1 MFSFNRLTNYCGSW
15 IKHCGWYPD
24 RKVRIFHKSIQ
35 WVGDIHET
43 LLFTQGAKIILLK
56 GDLFHYTVYS
66 ASDHVKQLD
75 KFTTIMAKQAFE
87 QGKNA
92 TCFDLWFRPKWK
104 FFRDYI
110 LKLGFLDGYSG
121 YQVCKLSAFATF
133 LKYSKIKE
141 YNK

>member
-1 MFSFNRLTNYCGSW
+1 MKLNNEDFDLMLNAAWSAFENTLKVWGLT
-15 IKHCGWYPD
+15 D
-24 RKVRIFHKSIQ
+24 
-35 WVGDIHET
+35 
-43 LLFTQGAKIILLK
+43 
-56 GDLFHYTVYS
+56 
-66 ASDHVKQLD
+66 KQLD
-75 KFTTIMAKQAFE
+75 KFTTLMAKQAFE
-87 QGKNA
+87 KGKNA